1 MKKILYLLVA
11 ALLCHSALAQQP
23 ETFPVNGTYDQRDGL
38 YAFTNATIYTN
49 YNKKIEKATLLIQN
63 GKVVQVG
70 TAVTIPK
77 NAVKID
83 LKGKFIYPA
92 FIDLYT
98 NYGLP
103 ETKSKE
109 KRDGNPQMES
119 DKKGAYGWNEAI
131 RPETNAN
138 TLFDTAAD
146 WCRKQGLNQ
155 QKRCPNPARHGLCHR
170 TYTPTR
176 WYCARLWYGCVVKR

>member
-109 KRDGNPQMES
+109 KRDGNPQMEA

-131 RPETNAN
+131 RPET
-138 TLFDTAAD
+138 
-146 WCRKQGLNQ
+146 
-155 QKRCPNPARHGLCHR
+155 
-170 TYTPTR
+170 
-176 WYCARLWYGCVVKR
+176 